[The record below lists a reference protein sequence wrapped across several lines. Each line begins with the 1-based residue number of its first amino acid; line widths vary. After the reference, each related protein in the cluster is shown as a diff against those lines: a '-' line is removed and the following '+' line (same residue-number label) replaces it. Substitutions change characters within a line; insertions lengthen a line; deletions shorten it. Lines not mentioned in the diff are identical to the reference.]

1 MKKLLVLGLSSIL
14 TFSTLLTLT
23 SCGGGDT
30 PFEEKVYPEKVD
42 YVSSL
47 KFDKNSGRK
56 YVKVSTKLLIDGDT
70 THFYISKIP
79 HMNGYNPTHRT
90 FHLLTQ
96 GIRYPMKSHLI
107 HAKCLV

>member
-47 KFDKNSGRK
+47 KFDKNSAR
-56 YVKVSTKLLIDGDT
+56 
-70 THFYISKIP
+70 
-79 HMNGYNPTHRT
+79 
-90 FHLLTQ
+90 
-96 GIRYPMKSHLI
+96 
-107 HAKCLV
+107 